1 MAESTE
7 DEDTDEPDEG
17 DGDGDDPVAEQ
28 IAKGSVRLE
37 VVSDPDQLA
46 LATRSTRLAAGM
58 FMGTLL
64 GLPQI
69 IDAATGHAAFEA
81 TMVRLLMLLAVSV
94 GASLGLGSLFDSLT
108 HKASSPDATPPPVAA
123 MTDDPDPS
131 EREA

>member
-1 MAESTE
+1 MAESPD
-7 DEDTDEPDEG
+7 DEDTDEPDAGE
-17 DGDGDDPVAEQ
+17 GDDPVAEQ
-28 IAKGSVRLE
+28 MAKGSVRLE

-58 FMGTLL
+58 FIGTLL
-64 GLPQI
+64 CLPQI

-108 HKASSPDATPPPVAA
+108 NEGSSPDATPPSVVALA
-123 MTDDPDPS
+123 DDADPS